1 MFTQDANIMFGELT
15 SDAIESLLHSEIVGR
30 IAYVDRRGIPYI
42 VPITYAYDGK
52 AIYGYS
58 LLGAKIE
65 HMSANPR
72 VCVEV
77 DRIEG
82 AADWRSV
89 TARGLFR
96 KLYGEA
102 AVDAVER
109 ISDRLR
115 TVAAATNAPTMAW
128 RTFVARSG
136 GAGIAYCIDVTSKN
150 GRYSTSS

>member
-1 MFTQDANIMFGELT
+1 MFGELT
-15 SDAIESLLHSEIVGR
+15 SEAIESLLHSELIAR
-30 IAYVDRRGIPYI
+30 IAYVDHRGLPSI
-42 VPITYAYDGK
+42 VPITYAYDGA

-65 HMSANPR
+65 SMSAHPQ

-77 DRIEG
+77 DRVEN

-89 TARGLFR
+89 TARGLFHQLQG
-96 KLYGEA
+96 KN

-115 TVAAATNAPTMAW
+115 TVAAATNAPVTAW
-128 RTFVARSG
+128 RTFVTRSG
-136 GAGIAYCIDVTSKN
+136 GAGIAYRIDITQKL
-150 GRYSTSS
+150 GRYSTSDSD